1 MAFVRRAS
9 LRKLYSSNFAALKH
23 LIRAM
28 LNRSWIYHGVS
39 QWAAVCDDELLGTA
53 RNMELVWLRCCL
65 IVVKGVIT

>member
-1 MAFVRRAS
+1 
-9 LRKLYSSNFAALKH
+9 
-23 LIRAM
+23 M
-28 LNRSWIYHGVS
+28 LNRRWIYHGVS